1 LNLQWHN
8 SLKIWYLSH
17 IKFKTYKIKFH

>member
-17 IKFKTYKIKFH
+17 LKFKTYKIKFH